1 MKKQENKRMIDAKKA
16 EKIAVRDDKIKAMK
30 QKKFEEELVI

>member
-1 MKKQENKRMIDAKKA
+1 MKIQENKRILDAKKA
-16 EKIAVRDDKIKAMK
+16 EKIALRDEKIKVMR

>member
-1 MKKQENKRMIDAKKA
+1 MKKQENKRLLDAKKA

-30 QKKFEEELVI
+30 